1 MKKVIFLSSDTI
13 VSVKRS
19 YLIILKY
26 PSFKQLVVLMLK
38 MSLISMCKV
47 GGFPGGSV
55 SKESTYNEGDTR
67 DLGSVPGS
75 GRIPGV
81 GNAAPSSNLAWKI

>member
-1 MKKVIFLSSDTI
+1 
-13 VSVKRS
+13 
-19 YLIILKY
+19 
-26 PSFKQLVVLMLK
+26 
-38 MSLISMCKV
+38 MCKV